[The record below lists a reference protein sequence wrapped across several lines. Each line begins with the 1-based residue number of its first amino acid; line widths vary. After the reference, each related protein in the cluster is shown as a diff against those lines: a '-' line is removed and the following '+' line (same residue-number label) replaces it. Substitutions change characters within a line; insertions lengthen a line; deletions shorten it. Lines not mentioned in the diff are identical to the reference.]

1 MGSRV
6 AAICPI
12 GRIIALEFYYI
23 YYPHIAETDEIFT
36 YWNVSRL
43 EGVGRRVRGI
53 NLAKLDLVIEG

>member
-1 MGSRV
+1 MVSRV
-6 AAICPI
+6 AATCPI

-23 YYPHIAETDEIFT
+23 YYAHIAETDSIFT

-43 EGVGRRVRGI
+43 EGVGRRVMGI